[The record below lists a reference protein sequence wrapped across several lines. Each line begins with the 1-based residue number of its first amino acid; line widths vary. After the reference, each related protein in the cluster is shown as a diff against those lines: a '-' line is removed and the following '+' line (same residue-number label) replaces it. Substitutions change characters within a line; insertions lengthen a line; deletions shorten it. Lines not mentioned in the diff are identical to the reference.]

1 MKANKVR
8 KYLDSTGI
16 IPVGISGEVLKELT
30 ELERLAEI
38 GKTLLVAEK
47 LGFKVINIETG
58 YIFEDFS
65 DMVFEISNEDKAT
78 DYQNTMK
85 E

>member
-58 YIFEDFS
+58 YIFDDFS
-65 DMVFEISNEDKAT
+65 DMVFEISNEDKVT

>member
-16 IPVGISGEVLKELT
+16 IPFGFSGEVLKELT

-58 YIFEDFS
+58 YIFDDFS

>member
-58 YIFEDFS
+58 YIFDDFS